1 MRNRADL
8 NQLEIVEG
16 LRKVGCDIL
25 VLSQVGGGCPDL
37 LSVSKDGTN
46 VLLEVKS
53 PGGKVKANQQEFM
66 DRWRGVVYVIKSLN
80 EALEMLGYIEKG
92 E

>member
-1 MRNRADL
+1 MRNRADS

-37 LSVSKDGTN
+37 LSVSKDGAN

-53 PGGKVKANQQEFM
+53 PGGKVKANQQAFI
-66 DRWRGVVYVIKSLN
+66 DKWRGVVYVIKSLD
-80 EALEMLGYIEKG
+80 EALEVLGYSEKG